1 MNSFEPDK
9 RLEKEADKAAQIYLR
24 TPHKDMAQLSDEKIR
39 EDICQALF
47 ISHDVN
53 ASGIDVNVTNGRVQL
68 KGQVE
73 DESDSET
80 VNEVV
85 ARISGVRIIQNDL
98 DILSFGVLD

>member
-1 MNSFEPDK
+1 MHSFEPDI
-9 RLEKEADKAAQIYLR
+9 RLEKEADKATRIYLR
-24 TPHKDMAQLSDEKIR
+24 NPHENRSLASDEKIR

-53 ASGIDVNVTNGRVQL
+53 ASGIDVNVTNGRVHL

-73 DESDSET
+73 DQDDREI

-85 ARISGVRIIQNDL
+85 ERIAGVKSIQNDL
-98 DILSFGVLD
+98 DLLGF

>member
-1 MNSFEPDK
+1 MHSFEPDF
-9 RLEKEADKAAQIYLR
+9 RLEKEADKAARVYLR
-24 TPHKDMAQLSDEKIR
+24 NPHENQAHISDEKIR

-53 ASGIDVNVTNGRVQL
+53 ASGIDVNVTNGRAHL

-73 DESDSET
+73 DKTDREI

-85 ARISGVRIIQNDL
+85 ERVAGVRSIQNDL
-98 DILSFGVLD
+98 DLLGF